1 LTPGIVTV
9 LDIRE
14 ATAEDDHP
22 RPPGEINMMDIII
35 GFLVDGDDMGI
46 AGVKGLDMGSTR
58 FAVHD
63 FSS

>member
-1 LTPGIVTV
+1 
-9 LDIRE
+9 
-14 ATAEDDHP
+14 
-22 RPPGEINMMDIII
+22 MMDIII